1 MRHIHKMQSR
11 LTLLIGMT
19 TVFVAGLL
27 TSQYLYTPD
36 PVTEMST
43 APTSVATVLAPP
55 RVLPDFQLIDQSDR
69 AMTKQDL
76 AGQWTLVFMGFTN
89 CGHVCPTT
97 LFTLSEAVQQLS
109 VPPRV
114 LFVSVD
120 PGRDSPD
127 VIQTYVQGF
136 GEDFAG
142 ATGTEEQLRE
152 FAGSLGAPFYVQKD
166 DDRYIV
172 DHSNAVFL
180 LDPATQFHALFSAPH
195 DADVIAEDL
204 ARIMR
209 AHTAATAT
217 GGRRL

>member
-1 MRHIHKMQSR
+1 MQSR
-11 LTLLIGMT
+11 LTLLIGMM

-27 TSQYLYTPD
+27 TSQYVYTPD
-36 PVTEMST
+36 PVAELST
-43 APTSVATVLAPP
+43 ALTKAATVLEPP
-55 RVLPDFQLIDQSDR
+55 RVLPNFELIDQSAQPLFKD
-69 AMTKQDL
+69 DL
-76 AGQWTLVFMGFTN
+76 AGRWTLILMGFTR
-89 CGHVCPTT
+89 CGHICPNT
-97 LFTLSEAVQQLS
+97 LFTLSEAVNKLPD
-109 VPPRV
+109 PPVV

-120 PGRDSPD
+120 PDRDSPE
-127 VIQTYVQGF
+127 VIETYLRGF

-152 FAGSLGAPFYVQKD
+152 FATSLGAPFYVQTS

-172 DHSNAVFL
+172 DHSNAIFL

-195 DADVIAEDL
+195 DAGMIAEDL